1 VQGEQPLL
9 DEICRIA
16 VQEGGQLMAWVG
28 MLDPDSQEVYSA
40 AHAGEEQNYLE
51 FLKDNGVFRHNG
63 PITRAIQGNIH
74 YINQDMVANPI
85 MGPWRDEALKRSFL
99 SSAAFPLRR
108 NGMPVGVLSL
118 YSNRSHSFTEEII
131 ELFQRLADDVSFAL
145 DFMDQSKRRSVAE
158 QHLEKMNEE
167 LEQRVASRTRMLEAA
182 NKELEA
188 FSYSVSHDLRAPL
201 RSIDG
206 FSQLLSKQIG
216 DQLDATC
223 QDYLQRVRRA
233 SLRMGELIDDL
244 LKLSKV
250 SRSEL
255 KLENVDLSQ
264 IAHEI
269 LDGLRAN
276 SPARQIEVEIQDGI
290 KANADAR
297 LIRGVLENLLG
308 NAWKFT
314 SRQPQPRIEFGCRED
329 AGKRVYFVRDNGA
342 GFDMRYVGKLFGA
355 FQRLHK
361 VEEFEGTGIGLATV
375 QRIVTR
381 HGGSVWVEAEL
392 GKGATFFFTLD
403 QGC

>member
-1 VQGEQPLL
+1 LL
-9 DEICRIA
+9 EEICRIA
-16 VQEGGQLMAWVG
+16 VNEGGQIMAWVG
-28 MLDPDSQEVYSA
+28 MLDPDGQDVYSA
-40 AHAGEEQNYLE
+40 AHAGQEQGYLQ
-51 FLKDNGVFRHNG
+51 FLKENGVFRHNG
-63 PITRAIQGNIH
+63 PITRAIRENAY
-74 YINQDMVANPI
+74 YINQDMVDNPV
-85 MGPWRDEALKRSFL
+85 MGPWRDEALRRGFL

-108 NGMPVGVLSL
+108 NGMAVGVLSL
-118 YSNRSHSFTEEII
+118 YCGRSHSFSEEII

-145 DFMDQSKRRSVAE
+145 DFIDQSKCRRLAE
-158 QHLEKMNEE
+158 QRLEQLNRE
-167 LEQRVASRTRMLEAA
+167 LEQRVAQRTRMLEAA

-206 FSQLLSKQIG
+206 FSQLLSKKLG
-216 DQLDATC
+216 DQLDATS

-244 LKLSKV
+244 LTLSKV

-255 KLENVDLSQ
+255 KQENVDLSQ

-314 SRQPQPRIEFGCRED
+314 TRQPQPRIEFGCNED
-329 AGKRVYFVRDNGA
+329 SGRRVYFVRDNGA
-342 GFDMRYVGKLFGA
+342 GFDMQYVGKLFGA

-381 HGGSVWVEAEL
+381 HGGTVWVEAEL

-403 QGC
+403 